1 VRRCTESEGELFY
14 CFWSPLQKMSSTDG
28 MPSYSQFFFVFVV
41 WAAFFCLWT
50 FSTLV
55 ALNVRATTRQGINV
69 DPEQIATMVL

>member
-1 VRRCTESEGELFY
+1 MR
-14 CFWSPLQKMSSTDG
+14 

-55 ALNVRATTRQGINV
+55 ALNVRATTRQGMDV